1 MSVIFRHFK
10 DVMTRPRANF
20 SVAQIPS
27 LAGKV
32 AIVTGA
38 SSGLGLAST
47 AELAKHGA
55 HVIMACR
62 STKKAQ
68 EVADK
73 IRADN
78 PGKELKLSIMELDL
92 ASLQSVRNFATEFT
106 RLKLPLHILMNN
118 AGVMAISD
126 FTLSKDGIEMQLA
139 ANHFGHYYLTR
150 LLMPIIEKTSIT
162 ASDASVRIVN
172 LSSMG
177 HTLAKPV
184 GIDFEGYNKK
194 EEYSPW
200 AGYGQAK
207 LANILFTKEL
217 QRRFDERGLTN
228 ICANAVHPG
237 GVRTNLTTQ
246 SNSKYIP
253 PFVWSLLWY
262 MMDTLEFGTL
272 TQLYAA
278 TSPEIDSKDI
288 SGEYLIPTAVIGK
301 ASDLAMDAELAV
313 KLWTW
318 SERIVQEKGFSLS
331 L

>member
-1 MSVIFRHFK
+1 MSIVFKSFK
-10 DVMTRPRANF
+10 DSVFRKDNF
-20 SVAQIPS
+20 KAEQIPD
-27 LAGKV
+27 LTGKV

-38 SSGLGLAST
+38 SSGLGLAAT
-47 AELAKHGA
+47 AEMAKHGA

-62 STKKAQ
+62 SVKKAE

-78 PGKELKLSIMELDL
+78 PGKKLKLSIMELDL
-92 ASLQSVRNFATEFT
+92 ASLQSVRDFAAEFT
-106 RLKLPLHILMNN
+106 RQKLPIHILMNN

-126 FTLSKDGIEMQLA
+126 FTLSTDGIEMQMA
-139 ANHFGHYYLTR
+139 ANHFGHFYLTK
-150 LLMPIIEKTSIT
+150 LLMPIIEKTSNT
-162 ASDASVRIVN
+162 ARDASVRIVN
-172 LSSMG
+172 LTSIG

-228 ICANAVHPG
+228 IRANAVHPG
-237 GVRTNLTTQ
+237 GVRTNLSNQ

-253 PFVWSLLWY
+253 PFVWSLLWFSMETPEY
-262 MMDTLEFGTL
+262 GSL

-278 TSPEIDSKDI
+278 TSPEIDSKNI
-288 SGEYLIPTAVIGK
+288 SAEYLVPTAVIGK
-301 ASDLAMDAELAV
+301 PSDHAVDKELAA

-318 SERIVQEKGFSLS
+318 SEKIIQEKGFSLS